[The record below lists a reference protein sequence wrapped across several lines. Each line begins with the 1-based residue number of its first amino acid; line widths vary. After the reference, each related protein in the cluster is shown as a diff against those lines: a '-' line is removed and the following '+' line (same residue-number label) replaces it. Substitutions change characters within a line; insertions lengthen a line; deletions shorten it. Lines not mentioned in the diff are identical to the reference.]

1 MIAAGLVLALAQSMP
16 AGGIQL
22 VAPSDIV
29 GYETGALA
37 KGEAKIAA
45 VGQMPFAQA
54 IEVSVREKGM
64 MWDAEV
70 GRALP
75 FAFQP
80 GESILLRFFA
90 RKIASR
96 DESRQALAHIQVA
109 QRQAPWAAPIAR
121 PIAVNEAWQEFRLT
135 GRITQ
140 AHPEGNLFIKLSCG
154 EVAQT
159 IQFGGIELWRFPSSV
174 PFESLPATRIT
185 YEGRDPEAD
194 WRTEAQV
201 RIAQH
206 RLGMMQVRV
215 IDHLGR
221 AVQGAEVKVRLERHE
236 FEFGSAVSASQIAGP
251 ESTNAFRGRF
261 KALFNA
267 GTFFND
273 LKWPAWEGQW
283 GDSISWAQTE
293 AALHWFRDN
302 GLAFRGHVM
311 IWPGWSNLP
320 EPLKEGNGPWT
331 PAQVRAMTMAHI
343 DSLAGRTGGLVSEW
357 DVMNEP
363 RDNHD
368 LMDIAGPEVMA
379 EWFKRAKAR
388 APHARLALNDYGILN
403 QRVDGETIEHYE
415 ATARRLIAD
424 GAPLDVLGLQGHMG
438 TGYSS
443 PDRLRQILDR
453 LSELGR
459 PIRITEYTL
468 RSDDS
473 ALEEDYTR
481 DFLTVM
487 FSHPNVI
494 GVQTWGTEG
503 IMGAD
508 GALTPRGRAWSDLV
522 TNAWSRRVNGAT
534 DADGVWSG
542 VSYWGR
548 HRVEVSHRGQTATVE
563 HDLRRNGPE
572 LIVRLPA
579 P

>member
-1 MIAAGLVLALAQSMP
+1 MILAALALASAQSMP
-16 AGGIQL
+16 AGGAQL
-22 VAPSDIV
+22 IRPNDVS

-37 KGEAKIAA
+37 KGEAKIVA
-45 VGQMPFAQA
+45 VGQMPFSQA
-54 IEVSVREKGM
+54 VEVTVREKGM

-75 FAFQP
+75 FAFQA
-80 GESILLRFFA
+80 GESILMRFFA

-96 DESRQALAHIQVA
+96 DESRQALAHIQIA

-140 AHPEGNLFIKLSCG
+140 AHPDGDLFIKLSCG

-159 IQFGGIELWRFPSSV
+159 IQIGGIELWRFPASV

-185 YEGRDPEAD
+185 YEGRDPEAE
-194 WRTEAQV
+194 WRTEANL
-201 RIAQH
+201 RIADH
-206 RLGMMQVRV
+206 RLGMLHVRV
-215 IDHLGR
+215 VDHLGQPVPDA
-221 AVQGAEVKVRLERHE
+221 AVNAKLTRHE
-236 FEFGSAVSASQIAGP
+236 FEFGSAVTASQIAGP
-251 ESTNAFRGRF
+251 DSTDAFRSRF
-261 KALFNA
+261 KSLFNA

-283 GDSISWAQTE
+283 GETFSWPQTE
-293 AALHWFRDN
+293 AALRWFQDN

-320 EPLKEGNGPWT
+320 EPFKPENGPWT
-331 PAQVRAMTMAHI
+331 PDQVRAMTMAHI
-343 DSLAGRTGGLVSEW
+343 DSLAGRTGSLVTEW

-368 LMDIAGPEVMA
+368 LMDIAGPEIMA

-443 PDRLRQILDR
+443 PDRLMQILDR
-453 LSELGR
+453 LTELGR

-468 RSDDS
+468 RSDDG

-481 DFLTVM
+481 DFLTIM

-503 IMGAD
+503 IFGAD
-508 GALTPRGRAWSDLV
+508 GALTTRGRAWSDLV
-522 TNAWSRRVNGAT
+522 TKAWSSNIFGDTDQSGA
-534 DADGVWSG
+534 WSG
-542 VSYWGR
+542 LSYWGR
-548 HRVEVSHRGQTATVE
+548 HRVEVSYRGRTATVE
-563 HDLRRNGPE
+563 HDLRRSGPD
-572 LIVRLPA
+572 LIIRLPA